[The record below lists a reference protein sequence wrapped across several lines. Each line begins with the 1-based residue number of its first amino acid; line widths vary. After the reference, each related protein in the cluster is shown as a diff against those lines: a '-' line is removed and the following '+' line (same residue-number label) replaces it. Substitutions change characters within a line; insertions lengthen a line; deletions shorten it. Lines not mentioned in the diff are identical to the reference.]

1 MRSDWVCLLL
11 LGASALGRPP
21 RRPSTTR
28 VRPLLLW
35 VHLPNL
41 SGVAL
46 VTKRAEK
53 LPRAS
58 EIAFLAL
65 RNRIEAA
72 SHHQQGAATV
82 GATHQQQPVPG
93 LGCANNFM
101 PPLLTEFLL
110 LATASGYTL
119 GGPYAPTRQSPAVT
133 PVMAQPAAAPVI
145 PSTRPDALG
154 IVVPTDL
161 GEVVANGAGIQSL
174 STVPELEEAMAASQA
189 AGRLC
194 VVKFFAPWCSACRV
208 IGPKFKRLARD
219 YPEHDFYEVD
229 FSRCKPLSK
238 HCDITMLPTA
248 VILEQGKLVE
258 HAPIRRSDFEAFK
271 GRLMGLDEA
280 ARFGAMGSFDSVQH
294 H

>member
-1 MRSDWVCLLL
+1 
-11 LGASALGRPP
+11 
-21 RRPSTTR
+21 
-28 VRPLLLW
+28 
-35 VHLPNL
+35 
-41 SGVAL
+41 
-46 VTKRAEK
+46 
-53 LPRAS
+53 
-58 EIAFLAL
+58 
-65 RNRIEAA
+65 
-72 SHHQQGAATV
+72 
-82 GATHQQQPVPG
+82 
-93 LGCANNFM
+93 M

-248 VILEQGKLVE
+248 IILEQGKLVE

>member
-1 MRSDWVCLLL
+1 
-11 LGASALGRPP
+11 
-21 RRPSTTR
+21 
-28 VRPLLLW
+28 
-35 VHLPNL
+35 
-41 SGVAL
+41 
-46 VTKRAEK
+46 
-53 LPRAS
+53 
-58 EIAFLAL
+58 
-65 RNRIEAA
+65 
-72 SHHQQGAATV
+72 
-82 GATHQQQPVPG
+82 
-93 LGCANNFM
+93 M

-133 PVMAQPAAAPVI
+133 PVMAQPAAAPAI
-145 PSTRPDALG
+145 PSTRPDALGIVVPTDLGEVVANGAG

-229 FSRCKPLSK
+229 FSCCKPLSK
-238 HCDITMLPTA
+238 HCDITALPTA
-248 VILEQGKLVE
+248 IILDSGKLVE
-258 HAPIRRSDFEAFK
+258 HAPIRRADFEAFK
-271 GRLMGLDEA
+271 GRLAVLDEECTTA
-280 ARFGAMGSFDSVQH
+280 PLELGAMGGFDSIQVY
-294 H
+294 